1 MINAVV
7 VNKIREEE
15 KKYKFGKEFGG
26 WLIVENDEI
35 KDVIFDVEESSLFRV
50 KFGAEELMKIPEEQR
65 KKVRGWFH
73 KHGIDELS
81 QVDVMT
87 TMQLTDFWGECYT
100 AILQR
105 NGCMLLLKTIKGTD
119 FIFRKPIVIET
130 YRYEIECRNNG
141 KKKDGG
147 VKHGFFGLSKSI
159 FNPRC

>member
-1 MINAVV
+1 MKVSMEV

-15 KKYKFGKEFGG
+15 KKYKFGREFGG
-26 WLIVENDEI
+26 YLVVEDDEV
-35 KDVIFDVEESSLFRV
+35 KDIIFDVKESSFSRV

-65 KKVRGWFH
+65 KNVRGWFH
-73 KHGIDELS
+73 KHSVDELS

-100 AILQR
+100 LILQR
-105 NGCMLLLKTIKGTD
+105 NGYLLLLKTIKGTD

-130 YRYEIECRNNG
+130 HRYEIECRNNG
-141 KKKDGG
+141 KKDGG
-147 VKHGFFGLSKSI
+147 IKHGFFSLSKSI